1 MKKFRDYFIKTD
13 ILSLLFLIL
22 IFASCNTNKQVSD
35 YPDFKT
41 FDQKKYVLQAK
52 GINTQSRQK
61 YVGQSDVDNI
71 PQNVINE
78 KEIFSLNTKAIQLS
92 ELVSKS
98 YLREIIRKPELQI
111 SKNNPSSLLASLS
124 FEPLSTAFS
133 FYPDTNKLN
142 NTQTIDSNSKA
153 NTQSPAHAVVN
164 DNSSSVR
171 KEKNTTTYAYISLI
185 AALLS
190 IPIIFI
196 FPGLFFL
203 FAIAAI
209 VFGALGLKS
218 SKRKL
223 AIAGM
228 IIGIVTLS
236 LLLLTALIFFLGG
249 PIVLT

>member
-1 MKKFRDYFIKTD
+1 MKKLRDYFINKTL
-13 ILSLLFLIL
+13 LSLLFLIL

-71 PQNVINE
+71 PQNIIKG
-78 KEIFSLNTKAIQLS
+78 KEIFSRNTKAIKLS
-92 ELVSKS
+92 ELNSK
-98 YLREIIRKPELQI
+98 YNLREIISKPELRI
-111 SKNNPSSLLASLS
+111 SKDNPSSLLASLS
-124 FEPLSTAFS
+124 SEPIINRFS

-142 NTQTIDSNSKA
+142 RTQVIDSNSKV
-153 NTQSPAHAVVN
+153 NTQSTAPAVVN
-164 DNSSSVR
+164 DTSSKVR
-171 KEKNTTTYAYISLI
+171 KEKNATTFASISFI

-190 IPIIFI
+190 VPIIFI

-223 AIAGM
+223 AIAAM

-236 LLLLTALIFFLGG
+236 LLLLAVLIFFLGG
-249 PIVLT
+249 AIVLA